1 MIHRAINICRNLI
14 SGSTITDADLD
25 NAINTLICIP
35 GFKEI
40 DIIQLKNELMAIYNV
55 TVEDAKILDE
65 KEEME
70 PWLREFKAD
79 RISDWHF
86 WQRYQTYLKEFNGF
100 SQNVVDKL
108 DDLTD
113 RILDRLFNPR
123 RENIEICKKGLV
135 VGQVQSGK
143 TANYTGLICKAADAG
158 FNVIVVLAGIHNN
171 LRSQTQS
178 RLDEGFLGFD
188 TQAFIQ
194 KKERIIGVGNISN
207 TKNAIAHS
215 YTSSADKG
223 DFSQQ
228 VAANAGINFNNP
240 QPILFVVKKNSSVL
254 KNLNQWL
261 GTQGVNGKI
270 KNKSL
275 LIVDDEADNA
285 SINTHT
291 IDDEPTR
298 INGQI
303 RNILSLFSR
312 SAYVGYTAT
321 PFANIF
327 IPQCD
332 SDLFPKHFI
341 INIPPPTNYIGPE
354 KVFGTSANPDSD
366 NEELLPIVNV
376 INDYHNFVPNG
387 HKLDDVKPCF
397 EDIPDSLKI
406 AVKSFIITCAIRI
419 ARGQGNK
426 HNSMLIHVS
435 RFQAW
440 QNHIKDLVN
449 DLFRY
454 YKGCIEIEDEN
465 TLEEFREIFEIDT
478 DEYTSFV
485 STTKHILDSSFAT
498 IDNKMKIH
506 DWSEIRPLLYR
517 AVQKIEVKSI
527 NGSSGDIL
535 TYKDNDAN
543 GISVIA
549 IGGDKLSRG
558 LTLEGLSVSYFLRA
572 SRMYDT
578 LMQMGRWF
586 GYRPGYMDLCRLFTS
601 SELNEWYRH
610 ISLATD
616 ELREE
621 FNYLYESGGTPANYA
636 LKVRNHP
643 GVLQITSLT
652 KMRYVQNIEV
662 SWSGRLI
669 ETYQLNKDKES
680 INANI
685 VVTEKLLKRL
695 NNYSHEYKGVNR
707 LWKNIP
713 VQMILDFL
721 TEFRLPSSLKKVDLY
736 MIREFIEDLC
746 DYGELTNWSV
756 ALMSK
761 TKDKDEDF
769 EYTLGGFNIKAF
781 KRRASSD
788 SNENTYYLRKNH
800 ILGGPDEEF
809 IDLDESLLKRAWEV
823 SKMRDEKWD
832 KSYPK
837 AKIVRQEFRNP
848 CNPLLMIYP
857 LNPYHAY
864 FAHEI
869 GERDKPFISFAI
881 AFPGSNSGRAV
892 SYVVN
897 QIKDFADTEDSF
909 EQSNDN
915 RY

>member
-1 MIHRAINICRNLI
+1 MINKAINICRMLI
-14 SGSTITDADLD
+14 STPTVTDAELEF
-25 NAINTLICIP
+25 AINSTLSMPIFSCINRD
-35 GFKEI
+35 E
-40 DIIQLKNELMAIYNV
+40 LKNELMAIYNV

-65 KEEME
+65 REEME

-79 RISDWHF
+79 RISDWNF
-86 WQRYQTYLKEFNGF
+86 WQRYQTYIKETNGF

-113 RILDRLFNPR
+113 KILDRLFNPR

-143 TANYTGLICKAADAG
+143 TANYIGLICKAADAG

-171 LRSQTQS
+171 LRSQTQG

-188 TQAFIQ
+188 TQAFSQ
-194 KKERIIGVGNISN
+194 KKERIIGVGNIPGY
-207 TKNAIAHS
+207 KNAIAHS

-240 QPILFVVKKNSSVL
+240 QPILFVVKKNSWVL
-254 KNLNQWL
+254 NNLYQWL
-261 GTQGVNGKI
+261 KTQGVNGKI
-270 KNKSL
+270 TNKSL

-341 INIPPPTNYIGPE
+341 INIPPPSNYIGPE

-366 NEELLPIVNV
+366 NEELLPIVNA

-387 HKLDDVKPCF
+387 HKLDDAKPSF

-406 AVKSFIITCAIRI
+406 AIKSFIITCAIRI

-440 QNHIKDLVN
+440 QNHIRDLVN

-454 YKGCIEIEDEN
+454 YKVCIEIEDDN
-465 TLEEFREIFEIDT
+465 ILEEFREIFEIDT

-485 STTKHILDSSFAT
+485 STTKHILDSPFAS
-498 IDNKMKIH
+498 IDNKMKLH
-506 DWSEIRPLLYR
+506 DWSEIKPLLYR

-527 NGSSGDIL
+527 NGSSGDVL
-535 TYKDNDAN
+535 TYKNNDAN

-610 ISLATD
+610 ISLAID

-652 KMRYVQNIEV
+652 KMRYAQKIEV

-669 ETYQLNKDKES
+669 ETYQLNKNKES
-680 INANI
+680 INANL
-685 VVTEKLLKRL
+685 VVTEKLLKHL
-695 NNYSHEYKGVNR
+695 NNYSYEYKGAHR
-707 LWKNIP
+707 LWRNIS
-713 VQMILDFL
+713 VETILEFL
-721 TEFRLPSSLKKVDLY
+721 SEFRLPSSLKKVDLT

-761 TKDKDEDF
+761 TNDKNGDF
-769 EYTLGGFNIKAF
+769 EYYLGDF
-781 KRRASSD
+781 KINTFIRRASSD
-788 SNENTYYLRKNH
+788 SNENTYLLRKNH

-809 IDLDESLLKRAWEV
+809 IDLDETLLEKALEV
-823 SKMRDEKWD
+823 SVKRDDKWN

-837 AKIVRQEFRNP
+837 AKIVRQEFRKP
-848 CNPLLMIYP
+848 SNPLLMIYP

-864 FAHEI
+864 FAYET
-869 GERDKPFISFAI
+869 GERNKPFISFAI
-881 AFPGSNSGRAV
+881 AFPGSKSGHAI

-897 QIKDFADTEDSF
+897 QIKDFADTEDDF
-909 EQSNDN
+909 DLNNDN
-915 RY
+915 

>member
-1 MIHRAINICRNLI
+1 MIHRAINICRNII

-215 YTSSADKG
+215 YTSSADRG

-261 GTQGVNGKI
+261 GTQGINGKI

-366 NEELLPIVNV
+366 NEELLPIVNS
-376 INDYHNFVPNG
+376 INDFHNFVPNG

-454 YKGCIEIEDEN
+454 
-465 TLEEFREIFEIDT
+465 
-478 DEYTSFV
+478 
-485 STTKHILDSSFAT
+485 
-498 IDNKMKIH
+498 
-506 DWSEIRPLLYR
+506 
-517 AVQKIEVKSI
+517 
-527 NGSSGDIL
+527 
-535 TYKDNDAN
+535 
-543 GISVIA
+543 
-549 IGGDKLSRG
+549 
-558 LTLEGLSVSYFLRA
+558 
-572 SRMYDT
+572 
-578 LMQMGRWF
+578 
-586 GYRPGYMDLCRLFTS
+586 
-601 SELNEWYRH
+601 
-610 ISLATD
+610 
-616 ELREE
+616 
-621 FNYLYESGGTPANYA
+621 
-636 LKVRNHP
+636 
-643 GVLQITSLT
+643 
-652 KMRYVQNIEV
+652 
-662 SWSGRLI
+662 
-669 ETYQLNKDKES
+669 
-680 INANI
+680 
-685 VVTEKLLKRL
+685 
-695 NNYSHEYKGVNR
+695 
-707 LWKNIP
+707 
-713 VQMILDFL
+713 
-721 TEFRLPSSLKKVDLY
+721 
-736 MIREFIEDLC
+736 
-746 DYGELTNWSV
+746 
-756 ALMSK
+756 
-761 TKDKDEDF
+761 
-769 EYTLGGFNIKAF
+769 
-781 KRRASSD
+781 
-788 SNENTYYLRKNH
+788 
-800 ILGGPDEEF
+800 
-809 IDLDESLLKRAWEV
+809 
-823 SKMRDEKWD
+823 
-832 KSYPK
+832 
-837 AKIVRQEFRNP
+837 
-848 CNPLLMIYP
+848 
-857 LNPYHAY
+857 
-864 FAHEI
+864 
-869 GERDKPFISFAI
+869 
-881 AFPGSNSGRAV
+881 
-892 SYVVN
+892 
-897 QIKDFADTEDSF
+897 
-909 EQSNDN
+909 
-915 RY
+915 

>member
-1 MIHRAINICRNLI
+1 MNKAINICRMLI
-14 SGSTITDADLD
+14 STPTVTDAELEF
-25 NAINTLICIP
+25 AINSTLSMPIFSCINRD
-35 GFKEI
+35 E
-40 DIIQLKNELMAIYNV
+40 LKNELMAIYNV

-65 KEEME
+65 REEME

-79 RISDWHF
+79 RISDWGF
-86 WQRYQTYLKEFNGF
+86 WQRYQTYIKETNGF

-113 RILDRLFNPR
+113 KILDRLFNPR

-188 TQAFIQ
+188 TQAFSQ
-194 KKERIIGVGNISN
+194 KKERIIGVGNIPGY
-207 TKNAIAHS
+207 KNAIAHS

-240 QPILFVVKKNSSVL
+240 QPILFVVKKNSWVL
-254 KNLNQWL
+254 NNLYQWL
-261 GTQGVNGKI
+261 KTQGVNGKI
-270 KNKSL
+270 TNKSL

-341 INIPPPTNYIGPE
+341 INIPPPSNYIGPE

-366 NEELLPIVNV
+366 NEELLPIVNA

-387 HKLDDVKPCF
+387 HKLDDAKPSF

-406 AVKSFIITCAIRI
+406 AIKSFIITCAIRI

-440 QNHIKDLVN
+440 QNHIRDLVN

-454 YKGCIEIEDEN
+454 YKVCIEIEDDN
-465 TLEEFREIFEIDT
+465 ILEEFREIFEIDT

-485 STTKHILDSSFAT
+485 STTKHILDSSFAS
-498 IDNKMKIH
+498 IDNKMKLH
-506 DWSEIRPLLYR
+506 DWSEIKPLLYR

-527 NGSSGDIL
+527 NGSSGDVL
-535 TYKDNDAN
+535 TYKNNDAN

-610 ISLATD
+610 ISLAID

-652 KMRYVQNIEV
+652 KMRYAQKIEV

-669 ETYQLNKDKES
+669 ETYQLNKNKES
-680 INANI
+680 INANL
-685 VVTEKLLKRL
+685 VVTEKLLKHL
-695 NNYSHEYKGVNR
+695 NNYSYEYKGAHR
-707 LWKNIP
+707 LWRNIS
-713 VQMILDFL
+713 VQTILDFL
-721 TEFRLPSSLKKVDLY
+721 SEFRLPSSLKKVDLT

-761 TKDKDEDF
+761 TNDKNGDF
-769 EYTLGGFNIKAF
+769 EYCLGDF
-781 KRRASSD
+781 KINTFIRRASSD
-788 SNENTYYLRKNH
+788 SNENTYLLRKNH
-800 ILGGPDEEF
+800 ILGGPEEEF
-809 IDLDESLLKRAWEV
+809 IDLDKTLLEKALEV
-823 SKMRDEKWD
+823 SVKRDDKWN
-832 KSYPK
+832 KLYPK
-837 AKIVRQEFRNP
+837 AKIVRQEFRKP
-848 CNPLLMIYP
+848 SNPLLMIYP

-864 FAHEI
+864 FAHEN
-869 GERDKPFISFAI
+869 GERNKPFISFAI
-881 AFPGSNSGRAV
+881 AFPGSKSGHAI

-897 QIKDFADTEDSF
+897 QLKDFADTEDDF
-909 EQSNDN
+909 ELNNDN
-915 RY
+915 